1 MARDFPDSARDPR
14 ARVSQVQNVH
24 LALNDKKFQKVF
36 TAITQ
41 HTELLALLSFRQPM
55 SFKEIKRDLGFS
67 KRTLHESLKR
77 LIKVGVLIKINFEQH
92 QLYVINGEHTS
103 LIRSCLHS

>member
-1 MARDFPDSARDPR
+1 MAGNLPDSASNPR
-14 ARVSQVQNVH
+14 AGVSKIQNLH
-24 LALNDKKFQKVF
+24 LALDDKKFQKIF
-36 TAITQ
+36 TAITE

-55 SFKEIKRDLGFS
+55 SCKEIRRDLGFS

-77 LIKVGVLIKINFEQH
+77 LTKVGVLIKINFEQH